1 MIGELRMPNFDKPN
15 VDDIAQVFADLPG
28 EIVEIAPPSSEPS
41 FINVMEVLCSEKES
55 APDESQAQ

>member
-1 MIGELRMPNFDKPN
+1 MPNFDKPN